1 MKKAIAFS
9 LMTLL
14 VVSFVT
20 IGAVAQDSGSAIE
33 TDEDALFG
41 SEEDMFSD
49 PIIEDVEDA
58 EDAGT
63 TSGTPGTS
71 LLVSEA
77 VEIGGRYSFQ
87 VQTSAGWDDPTAVF
101 TDPFSSDSLSMSTS
115 LSTRLFFDA
124 RPDENFR
131 VFGKMTA
138 SYPFE
143 TNDAA
148 GRELQD
154 VFHVEELFSDF
165 NWNDKVF
172 FRGGKQTL
180 NWGVGYFYSPADLL
194 NIAEIDPEDPE
205 AELEGPVA
213 LRANIPLGVDNLYF
227 YALPTAGDEPFD
239 IGLAA
244 KGEIVVGPGEIGAGV
259 IYQRDVSPAGM
270 VTVSTS
276 FGDFD
281 LFGEGVLSY
290 GSNRTF
296 VVETQTPP
304 GLETEDRNEEFFFNA
319 TTGFRW
325 SDAVG
330 DTSSTV
336 SVVAQYLYNGEGY
349 SDPSIIADNPAGVG
363 ALLFGGDLSTSDLRN
378 TGKHYTAT
386 NAGWSDLFGSEINA
400 SVLWIQNYSD
410 MSAMVTPS
418 LSRTIVDKVNLT
430 LSVPM
435 MFGEEGDEF
444 APSRDSLSLRMS
456 LSLGGGS
463 F

>member
-1 MKKAIAFS
+1 MKKTIAFTF
-9 LMTLL
+9 MTLL
-14 VVSFVT
+14 VVALATTAAF
-20 IGAVAQDSGSAIE
+20 AQDSDSTIE

-41 SEEDMFSD
+41 SDDDMFSE
-49 PIIEDVEDA
+49 PLIEDA
-58 EDAGT
+58 EETGDG
-63 TSGTPGTS
+63 GDPPGTS
-71 LLVSEA
+71 LLVSDT
-77 VEIGGRYSFQ
+77 VEIGGRYSLQ
-87 VQTSAGWDDPTAVF
+87 VQTSARWDDPADVF
-101 TDPFSSDSLSMSTS
+101 TEVLNPDSVSMSTA

-143 TNDAA
+143 TDDPT

-244 KGEIVVGPGEIGAGV
+244 KGEIVIGGGEVGMGV
-259 IYQRDVSPAGM
+259 IYQRDAAPAGM
-270 VTVSTS
+270 ITVSTS
-276 FGDFD
+276 VGDFD

-296 VVETQTPP
+296 VVETDAFP
-304 GLETEDRNEEFFFNA
+304 GLETEDRNDEFFFNA
-319 TTGFRW
+319 TAGFRW
-325 SDAVG
+325 SDSIG
-330 DTSSTV
+330 DTSSTA
-336 SVVAQYLYNGEGY
+336 SVVAQYLYNDEGY
-349 SDPSIIADNPAGVG
+349 SDRSIITDNPTAIGM
-363 ALLFGGDLSTSDLRN
+363 LLGGDLGTRDLRD

-386 NAGWSDLFGSEINA
+386 NAAWSDLFGSEINA

-435 MFGEEGDEF
+435 TFGEEFDEL
-444 APSRDSLSLRMS
+444 APTGDSLSLRLS
-456 LSLGGGS
+456 VSLGGGS

>member
-1 MKKAIAFS
+1 MKKMIAF
-9 LMTLL
+9 LLVTLL
-14 VVSFVT
+14 VLAYAAVGV
-20 IGAVAQDSGSAIE
+20 VAQDSDSGIE

-41 SEEDMFSD
+41 SEDDMFSD
-49 PIIEDVEDA
+49 PLIEDADETGDGDGA
-58 EDAGT
+58 P
-63 TSGTPGTS
+63 SRS
-71 LLVSEA
+71 LLVSET

-87 VQTSAGWDDPTAVF
+87 VETSAGWNDPTAVF
-101 TDPFSSDSLSMSTS
+101 TDTLNPDSVSMSTS

-138 SYPFE
+138 SYPFA
-143 TNDAA
+143 TDDAT
-148 GRELQD
+148 GREFQD

-165 NWNDKVF
+165 NWNDTVF

-239 IGLAA
+239 LGLAA
-244 KGEIVVGPGEIGAGV
+244 KGELVVGPGEIGVGV
-259 IYQRDVSPAGM
+259 IYQRDVSPAAM
-270 VTVSTS
+270 ATVSTS

-281 LFGEGVLSY
+281 LFGEGVVSY

-296 VVETQTPP
+296 VVETGGFP

-319 TTGFRW
+319 TAGFRW
-325 SDAVG
+325 SDSVG

-336 SVVAQYLYNGEGY
+336 NVVAQYLYNGEGY
-349 SDPSIIADNPAGVG
+349 SDPSVITDNPAAIG
-363 ALLFGGDLSTSDLRN
+363 ALLASGALSTSDLRN
-378 TGKHYTAT
+378 TGKHYTAA

-400 SVLWIQNYSD
+400 NVLWIQNFTD

-418 LSRTIVDKVNLT
+418 LGRTIVDKVNLT
-430 LSVPM
+430 LAVPM

-444 APSRDSLSLRMS
+444 TPFGDSLSLRLS